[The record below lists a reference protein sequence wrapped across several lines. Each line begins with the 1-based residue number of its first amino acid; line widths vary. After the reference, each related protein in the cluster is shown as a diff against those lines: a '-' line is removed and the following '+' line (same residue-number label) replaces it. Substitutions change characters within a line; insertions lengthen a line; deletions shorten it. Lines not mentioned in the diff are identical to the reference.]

1 LRGAT
6 KETDLKSG
14 EATATAKNGKIGIL
28 SGTRP
33 EFHHYFIALLKLIA
47 ERLAPES

>member
-14 EATATAKNGKIGIL
+14 EATAKNGKIGIL
-28 SGTRP
+28 SGMRP
-33 EFHHYFIALLKLIA
+33 EFHHYFVALLKLIA